1 MSRRLVG
8 NHTTSL
14 TLLSSL
20 LFLFTITLISAEG
33 FSIPTFSSHPAR
45 SLFPHNQG
53 RRQRRR
59 QSKNRVS
66 TVMSPPS
73 GLVIPSCMDH
83 LEPATALRGGSG
95 TTSTQLLFAADPS
108 ESSKCPVSKSMAI
121 FGTLW
126 GSLGVVYILTK
137 AIKRVL
143 PIALEPLTGGLI
155 LSPIQWM

>member
-1 MSRRLVG
+1 MSRRLVE

-33 FSIPTFSSHPAR
+33 FSISTFSSHPAR
-45 SLFPHNQG
+45 PFAYKQ

-59 QSKNRVS
+59 TTSDRLSNI
-66 TVMSPPS
+66 MSPPS
-73 GLVIPSCMDH
+73 RLVIPSCMDP
-83 LEPATALRGGSG
+83 LEPATTVLRGGSS

-155 LSPIQWM
+155 LSPVQWM